1 MLQKEHAE
9 DLHRQRLLV
18 ESLVEVAG
26 KVKEAKD
33 KKVSDCV
40 QFVSRYCV
48 SDV

>member
-33 KKVSDCV
+33 KKVNDLHSV
-40 QFVSRYCV
+40 QCV
-48 SDV
+48 SH